1 MNRNVSEKV
10 MALTNSQLRKSNQAL
25 RKNLK
30 RVIECSSDNE
40 KAQERMD
47 DYEALVF
54 EAESLKEMF
63 DSMITQGR
71 RIFDVQFITVALEPD
86 YEKFYPEQYKKS
98 EKSFFMESENI
109 FFAPA
114 ITIALHFPEIP
125 QVVLQG
131 RLRYGNDFFFPCGA
145 AQKIRSEALIP
156 LRTPDGSLTG
166 ALCFGSSIPQRFMEG
181 YGTRFLDRLGRL
193 VSLKMEV
200 FRSNHQTQVA

>member
-1 MNRNVSEKV
+1 MNRSTIEKAR
-10 MALTNSQLRKSNQAL
+10 ALTNAQLRKSNQAL

-47 DYEALVF
+47 DYETLVF
-54 EAESLKEMF
+54 EAGSLKEMF

-71 RIFDVQFITVALEPD
+71 RIFEVQFITVILEN
-86 YEKFYPEQYKKS
+86 ELAGMYPEDYKKQG
-98 EKSFFMESENI
+98 KSIFLESNNV

-125 QVVLQG
+125 QVVLRG
-131 RLRYGNDFFFPCGA
+131 RLKEGNEFFFPGNSA
-145 AQKIRSEALIP
+145 SIHSEALIP
-156 LRTPDGSLTG
+156 LRTPDGALSG
-166 ALCFGSSIPQRFMEG
+166 ALCFGSKTPQRFMEG

-200 FRSNHQTQVA
+200 FRVEAAAKVS

>member
-1 MNRNVSEKV
+1 MNRNMIEK
-10 MALTNSQLRKSNQAL
+10 ARELTNTQLRKSNQAL

-71 RIFDVQFITVALEPD
+71 RIFEVQFITVALEQAHISM
-86 YEKFYPEQYKKS
+86 YPEGYKKKG
-98 EKSFFMESENI
+98 KSIFLESKNV

-125 QVVLQG
+125 QVVLRG
-131 RLRYGNDFFFPCGA
+131 RLKEGNEFFFPGA
-145 AQKIRSEALIP
+145 AAVIHSEALIP
-156 LRTPDGSLTG
+156 LRTPDGALTG
-166 ALCFGSSIPQRFMEG
+166 ALCFGSKAPQRFMEG

-200 FRSNHQTQVA
+200 FRAEEMAAKAS